1 MASKTNKALTEQ
13 PAPAPAPDIV
23 RIASDQLHFDPK
35 NPRFYRLNNASED
48 QQVIEEMLDDESV
61 LDLMASIGQKG

>member
-48 QQVIEEMLDDESV
+48 QQVIEEMAQEAERCLRAVSTPYPR
-61 LDLMASIGQKG
+61 

>member
-13 PAPAPAPDIV
+13 PAPAPAPAPDIV

-35 NPRFYRLNNASED
+35 NPRFYRLNNDSED
-48 QQVIEEMLDDESV
+48 QQVIEEMLEDENV
-61 LDLMASIGQKG
+61 LDLMA